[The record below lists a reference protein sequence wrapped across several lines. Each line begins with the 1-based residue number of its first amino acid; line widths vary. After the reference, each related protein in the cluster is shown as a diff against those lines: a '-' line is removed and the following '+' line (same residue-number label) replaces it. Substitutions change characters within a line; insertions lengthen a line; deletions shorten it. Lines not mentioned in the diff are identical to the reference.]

1 MFDLLSVAFDGTL
14 TRWSWSISTTNQWVK
29 AVKFLCFSDLHRDVA
44 AAEQLVGLAKD
55 VDLVIGAGD
64 FATRRQ
70 GVEDTIE
77 VLAEIEK
84 PSVLVPGN
92 GESVSELES
101 AVKSAGWSS
110 ARVLHGTGCKLE
122 TVEIWGVGGGIPVTP
137 LGDWSYDFS
146 EAQAESLLAG
156 CKPMSVLVTHSPPL
170 DTVDEDRSGKIRGSQ
185 AIRDVV
191 LAKKPKLVVCGHIH
205 SDWGKQVRLGETLV
219 VNAGPRGMIIEVDF
233 SEA

>member
-1 MFDLLSVAFDGTL
+1 MFDIVGGLWWQADTL
-14 TRWSWSISTTNQWVK
+14 VVVHLNNKPVGKGCEIFVFQRSASRRCCSR
-29 AVKFLCFSDLHRDVA
+29 A
-44 AAEQLVGLAKD
+44 LVGLAKD

-122 TVEIWGVGGGIPVTP
+122 TVEIWGAGGGIPVTP
-137 LGDWSYDFS
+137 FGDWSYDFS

-191 LAKKPKLVVCGHIH
+191 LAKSQNWWCVGTFIVIGGNRCGWEKP
-205 SDWGKQVRLGETLV
+205 SW
-219 VNAGPRGMIIEVDF
+219 
-233 SEA
+233 